1 MERLLDLPTGMLVFE
16 LLPLLSTTELGRLD
30 VSVTN
35 KRLRPQ
41 LFEVYLSL
49 RLKHS
54 KRNITRN
61 QMEWFFKRSIA
72 LTRIRFSG
80 QVSAADISL
89 IFDMLQT
96 AERPSSSGRWTC
108 LSATA
113 ITKLLIFR
121 KLYNIALVWSLLL

>member
-1 MERLLDLPTGMLVFE
+1 MERFLELPTDILVFE
-16 LLPLLSTTELGRLD
+16 LFPLMTMTELRRLD
-30 VSVTN
+30 VAVTN
-35 KRLRPQ
+35 KELRPQ
-41 LFEVYLSL
+41 LFEVYVSL
-49 RLKHS
+49 QLKHS
-54 KRNITRN
+54 KCGFTRN